1 MCDPPS
7 RCAKSCGC
15 GFWRTPV
22 EVSALSWLAILRP
35 PLFHITYSPSNAS
48 CLVHGDV
55 SFSVPHS
62 QCLSSARSVFH
73 VGSHTVLHSLE
84 VCSSFTDMHAT
95 PWCTYGFRA
104 RSLATVLLLQ
114 LPKYWLPKTTPTARV
129 LLLSIP
135 IGNAWVQWCGVRPGI
150 KDPLTSAAKHQS
162 FSFPSGLTYRI
173 RLDVHNMSKL
183 IDIRFRRSTYRRL
196 LGRIF

>member
-1 MCDPPS
+1 MPGPGFPKSSSLFLAKITLSKPLPRPEFPGLWDWPLQSAVTYFHRQNTNDP
-7 RCAKSCGC
+7 
-15 GFWRTPV
+15 
-22 EVSALSWLAILRP
+22 SAA
-35 PLFHITYSPSNAS
+35 
-48 CLVHGDV
+48 
-55 SFSVPHS
+55 
-62 QCLSSARSVFH
+62 
-73 VGSHTVLHSLE
+73 VLHSLE

-95 PWCTYGFRA
+95 PWCTYAFRA

-114 LPKYWLPKTTPTARV
+114 LLKYWLPKTTPTARV

>member
-1 MCDPPS
+1 MPGPGLPKSSSLFLAKITLSKPLPRPEFPGLWDWPLQSAVTYFHRQNTNAPS
-7 RCAKSCGC
+7 A
-15 GFWRTPV
+15 
-22 EVSALSWLAILRP
+22 A
-35 PLFHITYSPSNAS
+35 
-48 CLVHGDV
+48 
-55 SFSVPHS
+55 
-62 QCLSSARSVFH
+62 
-73 VGSHTVLHSLE
+73 VLHSLE

-114 LPKYWLPKTTPTARV
+114 LPKYWL
-129 LLLSIP
+129 
-135 IGNAWVQWCGVRPGI
+135 RPGI